1 MRYIIHD
8 FISANIYCKG
18 LVFTMQHIPIFAFD
32 FSMNK
37 PAMSCIIDNKISFY
51 TWPLSIDKVAFEK
64 LESAGIC
71 ICNRNLDPIKDN
83 TFDESSLI
91 LEHVSRS
98 TNLAKLIVDT
108 LLNIIKDTGYS
119 SGDALIANEGF
130 AFAAVGD
137 AVLDLSGYKYILM
150 KELIDNGFR
159 KFVTYSPITIKSTA
173 GCSKKGMKKE
183 DMIAAIGREN
193 KELHRFI
200 QILGEEP
207 ELLKKKTA
215 FVQCTDDLTD
225 AYWCLKTAVKK
236 EGINCILHG

>member
-1 MRYIIHD
+1 MLH
-8 FISANIYCKG
+8 
-18 LVFTMQHIPIFAFD
+18 VPVFAFD

-37 PAMSCIIDNKISFY
+37 PAMSCIIDNNISFY
-51 TWPLSIDKVAFEK
+51 AWPLSIDKVAFEK
-64 LESAGIC
+64 LESAGISVY
-71 ICNRNLDPIKDN
+71 NRNLDPIKDK
-83 TFDESSLI
+83 TFNESSLI

-108 LLNIIKDTGYS
+108 LLNIIKDTDYS
-119 SGDALIANEGF
+119 PKDAIIANEGF
-130 AFAAVGD
+130 AFAAAGD

-150 KELIDNGFR
+150 KELIDRGFR

-183 DMIAAIGREN
+183 DMITALGKEN

-200 QILGEEP
+200 QVLCDEP
-207 ELLKKKTA
+207 EILKKKTA

-236 EGINCILHG
+236 EDIKCILNG

>member
-1 MRYIIHD
+1 MKH
-8 FISANIYCKG
+8 
-18 LVFTMQHIPIFAFD
+18 TPIFAFD

-37 PAMSCIIDNKISFY
+37 PAMSCLIDDKLSFY
-51 TWPLSIDKVAFEK
+51 IWPLTIDKVAFEK
-64 LESAGIC
+64 LETAGVHIH
-71 ICNRNLDPIKDN
+71 NRNLDPIKDN
-83 TFDESSLI
+83 KFDESSLI

-98 TNLAKLIVDT
+98 TNLAKLIVNTILGILEDT
-108 LLNIIKDTGYS
+108 EYS
-119 SGDALIANEGF
+119 IETVIIANEGF
-130 AFAAVGD
+130 AFSAAGD

-183 DMIAAIGREN
+183 DMIAALGREDKN
-193 KELHRFI
+193 LHRFI
-200 QILGEEP
+200 QILGETP

-236 EGINCILHG
+236 ENIDCILNG